1 MLLDNRQNG
10 KVGDELRQHLSKGSK
25 LSIISGLFSI
35 YGFDSLRTEL
45 AKVYD
50 IRLLLSK
57 PTLITA
63 SPLNPFSELTGD
75 HFEQHLKNQLN
86 QQQIAKECARWLK
99 QKVDVKSTS
108 MANQNLFH
116 ISKGKDNTFAIQGS
130 SNFTSTGLGFSESDQ
145 FDMNMCLN
153 EPSATQGILEWFNA

>member
-1 MLLDNRQNG
+1 MLRQVHNRLWLNLWAVACQVINNGKPMLLDNRQNG

-45 AKVYD
+45 TKVKD

-57 PTLITA
+57 PTTA
-63 SPLNPFSELTGD
+63 DELSNPFIELTGD
-75 HFEQHLKNQLN
+75 PFEQRLKNQLN

-99 QKVDVKSTS
+99 QKVNVKSTR

-116 ISKGKDNTFAIQGS
+116 ASKEKGDAFAIQGS
-130 SNFTSTGLGFSESDQ
+130 SHFTSHRVRLQ
-145 FDMNMCLN
+145 
-153 EPSATQGILEWFNA
+153 